1 MAIELKVPQVGG
13 SDSHM
18 LATIGS
24 GYTEIDAQPEEGSVL
39 DAIRNGKTRPGG
51 RIAPIYVV
59 ILQVSAVLFDES
71 RKSSRKIFIMLIYIK
86 TRNG

>member
-24 GYTEIDAQPEEGSVL
+24 GYTEIDSQPDEISVL
-39 DAIRNGKTRPGG
+39 DAIRKGKTRPGG
-51 RIAPIYVV
+51 KAAPIYIV
-59 ILQVSAVLFDES
+59 IFQVL
-71 RKSSRKIFIMLIYIK
+71 RGLIRRIKKIP
-86 TRNG
+86 